1 MLRDLRIQGYAVID
15 DLSVEMESG
24 LTVLTGETGAGKSIL
39 VGALTLLL
47 GGRANTD
54 SIRAGAGRT
63 MVEGV
68 FEVDGASLACEMCRD
83 AGIDPD
89 DGSLILRR
97 EAQRAGRSRGWVNGS
112 PVTAGF
118 LRDLGSELVE
128 LHGQHEHQALLRR
141 DVQRTMLDAYGES
154 AAFVADVAELHGA
167 LSALRSEI
175 ERRRQSAR
183 DAREKADYLRFK
195 AEEIEAA
202 ALEPGE
208 DDKLENDIRRL
219 EHSEDLLRL
228 SGLLVESIQGDA
240 DSLTDR
246 LAVLQ
251 RSLSALAAI
260 DAGAAEFESL
270 YATTRTA
277 LDELGRGLS
286 RYRQTVEHDPQRLH
300 ALRERMDEVYR
311 LKRKYGGSLDDV
323 IEAGA
328 GARADLDEFEG
339 SGDALRALEDE
350 ATAVAADLEAAA
362 SRLSAARQSAA
373 TRLESSVVRRL
384 PDLGLPGAQMRVDL
398 TPEGEVG
405 RHGRERIEF
414 LISLNP
420 GFDPGPLGRV
430 ASGGELSRLMLAL
443 RTALSEVDP
452 VPTVVF
458 DEIDAGIGGQVA
470 HEVGA
475 QLAAVASRRQVLA
488 VTHLA
493 QIASRAGHHLQVG
506 KSEKDG
512 LAVATVVSLSPEARV
527 AEVARMLGG
536 DADSDTSR
544 QHAEEMLESA
554 AGRT

>member
-15 DLSVEMESG
+15 ELRVEMEPG
-24 LTVLTGETGAGKSIL
+24 LTVLTGETGTGKSIL

-47 GGRANTD
+47 GGRAHAD
-54 SIRAGAGRT
+54 SIRAGADRT
-63 MVEGV
+63 MVEGM
-68 FEVDGASLACEMCRD
+68 FEVDSASLACELCRE
-83 AGIDPD
+83 AGIDPEE
-89 DGSLILRR
+89 GSLILRR
-97 EAQRAGRSRGWVNGS
+97 EVQRAGRSRGWVNGS

-141 DVQRTMLDAYGES
+141 DVQRTMLDAFGGSTALGSEVN
-154 AAFVADVAELHGA
+154 ALHGA
-167 LSALRSEI
+167 VSALRAEI
-175 ERRRQSAR
+175 ERRKQSAR

-208 DDKLENDIRRL
+208 DERLDNQICKL

-228 SGLLVESIQGDA
+228 SGLLVESIHGDA
-240 DSLTDR
+240 DSLADR
-246 LAVLQ
+246 LASLQ
-251 RSLSALAAI
+251 RSLSELVTI
-260 DAGAAEFESL
+260 DAGATEFESL
-270 YATTRTA
+270 YATARTA

-286 RYRQTVEHDPQRLH
+286 RYQQTVEHDPQRLH
-300 ALRERMDEVYR
+300 SLRERMDEMYR

-323 IEAGA
+323 IRAGA
-328 GARADLDEFEG
+328 ASRADLDEFEG
-339 SGDALRALEDE
+339 SGDALQELERE
-350 ATAVAADLEAAA
+350 AKAVTADLEDAA
-362 SRLSAARQSAA
+362 SRLSRARQSAA
-373 TRLESSVVRRL
+373 TRLESAVERRL
-384 PDLGLPGAQMRVDL
+384 PDLGLPGARLRVEL
-398 TPEGEVG
+398 TGEDEVG
-405 RHGRERIEF
+405 RHGRERVEF
-414 LISLNP
+414 LTSLNP

-458 DEIDAGIGGQVA
+458 DEIDVGIGGQVA

-475 QLAAVASRRQVLA
+475 QLAAVASRRQVFA

-493 QIASRAGHHLQVG
+493 QIASRATHHLQVD

-512 LAVATVVSLSPEARV
+512 LAVATVVALAPEARI

-536 DADSDTSR
+536 DAESDTSR

-554 AGRT
+554 AGPA